1 MMKLNIPVGV
11 SDFEQIR
18 KNGYY
23 YIDKSGLIAEI
34 LKRESVAVTLITRP
48 RRFGKTLGM
57 SMLANFL
64 DIRKDSRELFDNLSI
79 SKNVDL
85 CDKWMNKCPTIFLS
99 FKDVDGL
106 NFDSAYDML
115 AATIAD
121 LYKEH
126 LYLLDSDKINEYDKE
141 IIKRIVENRATVT
154 EVKKSLYT
162 LIKAMKMH
170 YGSPVILLL
179 DEYDVPIAKASSNGY
194 YVEMLDIIKALMST
208 ALKDNTSLK
217 FAVMTGCMRIAKESI
232 FTGTNNMVSD
242 SIVASGLNEY
252 FGFTQDNVEKLLYDA
267 DMLNH
272 ADDIK
277 EWYDGYHFGKFD
289 VYCPWDVMNYIRDLK
304 NDITGKPVS
313 YWKNTSDNAII
324 RSFIDIAGNSIAPK
338 LETLM
343 AGGYIIQ
350 RVEENL
356 TYDFLHSSEDNL
368 WSVLYLTG
376 YLTKVR
382 ENELNE
388 ELPDDMTALIIPN
401 KEIQEIYETTVQKWF
416 VDSAK
421 NSDRKSLFAAVWSGN
436 IEKLTKELNTLL
448 RMTISYHDYGEDF
461 YHAFLAGIFAGA
473 GYMVQSNK
481 EHGEGRSDIVVMD
494 SRGGRVAIF
503 EAKYVKEVSRMNNA
517 CEDAILQI
525 KEKMYAEDF
534 SDSYDQVLV
543 YGIAFYKKRCMVKC
557 ADKMTT
563 FAD

>member
-1 MMKLNIPVGV
+1 MKLNIPVGV

-401 KEIQEIYETTVQKWF
+401 KEIQEIFETTVQKWF

>member
-1 MMKLNIPVGV
+1 
-11 SDFEQIR
+11 
-18 KNGYY
+18 
-23 YIDKSGLIAEI
+23 
-34 LKRESVAVTLITRP
+34 
-48 RRFGKTLGM
+48 
-57 SMLANFL
+57 
-64 DIRKDSRELFDNLSI
+64 
-79 SKNVDL
+79 
-85 CDKWMNKCPTIFLS
+85 
-99 FKDVDGL
+99 
-106 NFDSAYDML
+106 
-115 AATIAD
+115 
-121 LYKEH
+121 
-126 LYLLDSDKINEYDKE
+126 
-141 IIKRIVENRATVT
+141 
-154 EVKKSLYT
+154 
-162 LIKAMKMH
+162 
-170 YGSPVILLL
+170 
-179 DEYDVPIAKASSNGY
+179 
-194 YVEMLDIIKALMST
+194 
-208 ALKDNTSLK
+208 
-217 FAVMTGCMRIAKESI
+217 MT
-232 FTGTNNMVSD
+232 
-242 SIVASGLNEY
+242 
-252 FGFTQDNVEKLLYDA
+252 
-267 DMLNH
+267 
-272 ADDIK
+272 
-277 EWYDGYHFGKFD
+277 
-289 VYCPWDVMNYIRDLK
+289 
-304 NDITGKPVS
+304 
-313 YWKNTSDNAII
+313 II

-401 KEIQEIYETTVQKWF
+401 KEIQEIFETTVQKWF

-421 NSDRKSLFAAVWSGN
+421 NSDRKSLFDAVWSGN

-473 GYMVQSNK
+473 GYMVESNK

-534 SDSYDQVLV
+534 SDSYDKVLV

>member
-141 IIKRIVENRATVT
+141 IIKHIVENRATVT

-170 YGSPVILLL
+170 YGSPAILLL

-356 TYDFLHSSEDNL
+356 TCDFLHSSEDNL

-401 KEIQEIYETTVQKWF
+401 KEIQEIFETTVQKWF

-421 NSDRKSLFAAVWSGN
+421 NSDRKSLFDAVWSGN

-473 GYMVQSNK
+473 GYMVESNK
-481 EHGEGRSDIVVMD
+481 EHGEGQSDIVVMD

>member
-64 DIRKDSRELFDNLSI
+64 DIRKDSRELFENLSI

-115 AATIAD
+115 SATIAD

-141 IIKRIVENRATVT
+141 IIKHIVENRATVT

-170 YGSPVILLL
+170 YGSPAILLL

>member
-461 YHAFLAGIFAGA
+461 YHAFLAGIFADA

-534 SDSYDQVLV
+534 SDSYDKVLV

>member
-154 EVKKSLYT
+154 EVKKSLCT

-401 KEIQEIYETTVQKWF
+401 KEIQEIFETTVQKWF

-421 NSDRKSLFAAVWSGN
+421 NSDRKSLFDAVWSEN

-473 GYMVQSNK
+473 GYMVESNK

>member
-473 GYMVQSNK
+473 GYMVESNK

-534 SDSYDQVLV
+534 SDSYDKVLV

>member
-154 EVKKSLYT
+154 EVKKSLCT

-401 KEIQEIYETTVQKWF
+401 KEIQEIFETTVQKWF

-421 NSDRKSLFAAVWSGN
+421 NSDRKSLFDAVWSGN

-473 GYMVQSNK
+473 GYMVESNK
-481 EHGEGRSDIVVMD
+481 EHGEERSDIVVMD
-494 SRGGRVAIF
+494 LRGGRVAIF

>member
-115 AATIAD
+115 SVTIAD

-170 YGSPVILLL
+170 YGSPAILLL

-401 KEIQEIYETTVQKWF
+401 KEIQEIFETTVQKWF

-421 NSDRKSLFAAVWSGN
+421 NSDRKSLFDAVWSGN

-473 GYMVQSNK
+473 GYMVESNK

>member
-1 MMKLNIPVGV
+1 MKLNIPVGV

-64 DIRKDSRELFDNLSI
+64 DIRNDSRELFDNLSI

-115 AATIAD
+115 SATIAD

-170 YGSPVILLL
+170 YGSPAILLL

-401 KEIQEIYETTVQKWF
+401 KEIQEIFETTVQKWF

-421 NSDRKSLFAAVWSGN
+421 NSDRKSLFDAVWSGN

-473 GYMVQSNK
+473 GYMVESNK

-503 EAKYVKEVSRMNNA
+503 EAKYVKAVSRMNNA

>member
-141 IIKRIVENRATVT
+141 IIKHIVENRATVT

-170 YGSPVILLL
+170 YGSPAILLL

-401 KEIQEIYETTVQKWF
+401 KEIQEIFETTVQKWF

-421 NSDRKSLFAAVWSGN
+421 NSDRKSLFDAVWSGN

-473 GYMVQSNK
+473 GYMVESNK

>member
-388 ELPDDMTALIIPN
+388 ELPNDMTALIIPN

-421 NSDRKSLFAAVWSGN
+421 NSDRKSLFDAVWSGN

-473 GYMVQSNK
+473 GYMVESNK

>member
-1 MMKLNIPVGV
+1 MKLNIPVGV

-401 KEIQEIYETTVQKWF
+401 KEIQEIFETTVQKWF

-421 NSDRKSLFAAVWSGN
+421 NSDRKSLFDAVWSGN

-473 GYMVQSNK
+473 GYMVESNK

-534 SDSYDQVLV
+534 SDSYDKVLV

>member
-64 DIRKDSRELFDNLSI
+64 DIRKDSRELFENLSI

-115 AATIAD
+115 SATIAD

-141 IIKRIVENRATVT
+141 IIKHIVENRATVT

-170 YGSPVILLL
+170 YGSPAILLL

-401 KEIQEIYETTVQKWF
+401 KEIQEIFETTVQKWF

-421 NSDRKSLFAAVWSGN
+421 NSDRKSLFDAVWSGN

-473 GYMVQSNK
+473 GYMVESNK

>member
-64 DIRKDSRELFDNLSI
+64 DIRKDSRELFGNLSI

-401 KEIQEIYETTVQKWF
+401 KEIQEIFETTVQKWF

-421 NSDRKSLFAAVWSGN
+421 NSDRKSLFDAVWSGN

-473 GYMVQSNK
+473 GYMVESNK
-481 EHGEGRSDIVVMD
+481 EHGEGRSNIVVMD

>member
-401 KEIQEIYETTVQKWF
+401 KEIQEIFETTVQKWF

>member
-141 IIKRIVENRATVT
+141 IIKHIVENRATVT

-304 NDITGKPVS
+304 NNITGKPVS

-401 KEIQEIYETTVQKWF
+401 KEIQEIFETTVQKWF

-421 NSDRKSLFAAVWSGN
+421 NSDRKSLFDAVWSGN

-473 GYMVQSNK
+473 GYMVESNK

-534 SDSYDQVLV
+534 SDSYDKVLV

>member
-170 YGSPVILLL
+170 YGSLVILLL

-401 KEIQEIYETTVQKWF
+401 KEIQEIFETTVQKWF

-421 NSDRKSLFAAVWSGN
+421 NSDRKSLFDAVWSGN

-473 GYMVQSNK
+473 GYMVESNK

>member
-448 RMTISYHDYGEDF
+448 RMTINYHDYGEDF

>member
-64 DIRKDSRELFDNLSI
+64 DIRKDSRELFENLSI

-115 AATIAD
+115 SATIAD

-141 IIKRIVENRATVT
+141 IIKHIVENRATVT

-170 YGSPVILLL
+170 YGSPAILLL

-267 DMLNH
+267 DM
-272 ADDIK
+272 
-277 EWYDGYHFGKFD
+277 
-289 VYCPWDVMNYIRDLK
+289 
-304 NDITGKPVS
+304 
-313 YWKNTSDNAII
+313 
-324 RSFIDIAGNSIAPK
+324 FI
-338 LETLM
+338 L
-343 AGGYIIQ
+343 
-350 RVEENL
+350 
-356 TYDFLHSSEDNL
+356 
-368 WSVLYLTG
+368 
-376 YLTKVR
+376 
-382 ENELNE
+382 
-388 ELPDDMTALIIPN
+388 
-401 KEIQEIYETTVQKWF
+401 
-416 VDSAK
+416 
-421 NSDRKSLFAAVWSGN
+421 
-436 IEKLTKELNTLL
+436 
-448 RMTISYHDYGEDF
+448 
-461 YHAFLAGIFAGA
+461 
-473 GYMVQSNK
+473 
-481 EHGEGRSDIVVMD
+481 
-494 SRGGRVAIF
+494 
-503 EAKYVKEVSRMNNA
+503 
-517 CEDAILQI
+517 
-525 KEKMYAEDF
+525 
-534 SDSYDQVLV
+534 
-543 YGIAFYKKRCMVKC
+543 
-557 ADKMTT
+557 
-563 FAD
+563 

>member
-1 MMKLNIPVGV
+1 MKLNIPVGV

-64 DIRKDSRELFDNLSI
+64 DIRKDSRELFENLSI

-115 AATIAD
+115 SATIAD

-141 IIKRIVENRATVT
+141 IIKHIVENRATVT

-170 YGSPVILLL
+170 YGSPAILLL

>member
-401 KEIQEIYETTVQKWF
+401 KEIQEIFETTVQKWF

-421 NSDRKSLFAAVWSGN
+421 NSDRKSLFDAVWSGN

-473 GYMVQSNK
+473 GYMVESNK

-534 SDSYDQVLV
+534 SDSYDKVLV

>member
-534 SDSYDQVLV
+534 SDSYDKVLV

>member
-1 MMKLNIPVGV
+1 MKLNIPVGV

-141 IIKRIVENRATVT
+141 IIKHIVENRATVT

-170 YGSPVILLL
+170 YGSPAILLL

-401 KEIQEIYETTVQKWF
+401 KEIQEIFETTVQKWF

-421 NSDRKSLFAAVWSGN
+421 NSDRKSLFDAVWSGN

-473 GYMVQSNK
+473 GYMVESNK

>member
-1 MMKLNIPVGV
+1 MKLNIPVGV

-461 YHAFLAGIFAGA
+461 YHAFLAGIFADA

-534 SDSYDQVLV
+534 SDSYDKVLV

>member
-64 DIRKDSRELFDNLSI
+64 DIRNDSRELFDNLSI

-115 AATIAD
+115 SATIAD

-170 YGSPVILLL
+170 YGSPAILLL

-401 KEIQEIYETTVQKWF
+401 KEIQEIFETTVQKWF

-421 NSDRKSLFAAVWSGN
+421 NSDRKSLFDAVWSGN

-473 GYMVQSNK
+473 GYMVESNK

-503 EAKYVKEVSRMNNA
+503 EAKYVKAVSRMNNA

>member
-388 ELPDDMTALIIPN
+388 ELPNDMTALIIPN
-401 KEIQEIYETTVQKWF
+401 KEIQEIFETTVQKWF

-421 NSDRKSLFAAVWSGN
+421 NSDRKSLFDAVWSGN

-473 GYMVQSNK
+473 GYMVESNK

>member
-1 MMKLNIPVGV
+1 MKLNIPVGV

-115 AATIAD
+115 SATIAD

-141 IIKRIVENRATVT
+141 IIKHIVENRATVT

-170 YGSPVILLL
+170 YGSPAILLL

-401 KEIQEIYETTVQKWF
+401 KEIQEIFETTVQKWF

-421 NSDRKSLFAAVWSGN
+421 NSDRKSLFDAVWSGN

-473 GYMVQSNK
+473 GYMVESNK